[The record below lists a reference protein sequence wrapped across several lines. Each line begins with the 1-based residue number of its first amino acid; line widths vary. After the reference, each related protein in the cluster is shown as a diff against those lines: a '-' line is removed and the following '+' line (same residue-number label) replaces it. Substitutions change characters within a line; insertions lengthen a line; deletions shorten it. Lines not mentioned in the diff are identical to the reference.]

1 MDRLHKS
8 NIIGAALALALG
20 AVLALALLAPSPA
33 RAQITTT
40 GVRPGGGD
48 GGGEPPRP
56 SVTYNP
62 ERVRALLLSI
72 HGYTREGLQAASTNA
87 DEILMMLAGDGQE
100 EMVVRRQAIKGLR
113 LFPSDGTLSFI
124 EREVGGAPEGLK
136 RLYLSS
142 LGGFAQ
148 AFPDRVGALAESALN
163 DPLVNVR
170 FSALKLTGEL
180 GQTPRVR
187 SMLQSRLAAEPDA
200 KLRAAIQQRL
210 GAN

>member
-20 AVLALALLAPSPA
+20 AVLAMALLAPSPA
-33 RAQITTT
+33 VAQITAT
-40 GVRPGGGD
+40 GVRPDG

-87 DEILMMLAGDGQE
+87 DEILMMFAGHGQE
-100 EMVVRRQAIKGLR
+100 EMVIRRQAIKGLR

-142 LGGFAQ
+142 LGGFAP
-148 AFPDRVGALAESALN
+148 AYPDRVGTLAESALN

-200 KLRAAIQQRL
+200 RLRTAIEQRL